1 MFKRFILPVG
11 QGAFYVEK
19 FENKKNIIYDCGSM
33 DNKNKI
39 SNLIENCFERN
50 EIIEAIF
57 ISHLDEDHMNG
68 VEELLKKCEVKRI
81 CFPLITEEMKL
92 ILKIK
97 IMIEEAIGSSYSEFV
112 KEYIENPEKA
122 IKKIIEKEKIELIE
136 ILSIGE
142 ENKREIDKEIIK
154 NNKIK
159 RIEKK
164 SGEDIAQEIKGL
176 EYNGNKWELIPY
188 NFKQEIRINE
198 FKENL
203 KKEFKD
209 EISLEKVEEIWKN
222 NKDNSKEK
230 IKKAYKNIKGSLNT
244 NSMTLF
250 SGIIQDEKS
259 YYNTSI
265 SNYIYAKVGCLY
277 TGDYEAKGKNK
288 WETLE
293 KAYQNYWK
301 WIGFIQVPHH
311 GSSHNCN
318 DNLITKNA
326 IYFISVGKKNRYK
339 HPSLEVVH
347 DITFKYSNNLYIV
360 KEDKGVVI
368 IFNNYMGIYNIFSSF
383 NKTIESELRNFY
395 LYLCI

>member
-112 KEYIENPEKA
+112 KEFIENPEKA
-122 IKKIIEKEKIELIE
+122 IKKIIEKKKIELIE

-230 IKKAYKNIKGSLNT
+230 IKKAYKNIK
-244 NSMTLF
+244 
-250 SGIIQDEKS
+250 
-259 YYNTSI
+259 
-265 SNYIYAKVGCLY
+265 
-277 TGDYEAKGKNK
+277 
-288 WETLE
+288 
-293 KAYQNYWK
+293 
-301 WIGFIQVPHH
+301 
-311 GSSHNCN
+311 
-318 DNLITKNA
+318 
-326 IYFISVGKKNRYK
+326 
-339 HPSLEVVH
+339 
-347 DITFKYSNNLYIV
+347 
-360 KEDKGVVI
+360 
-368 IFNNYMGIYNIFSSF
+368 
-383 NKTIESELRNFY
+383 
-395 LYLCI
+395 

>member
-33 DNKNKI
+33 HNKNKI
-39 SNLIENCFERN
+39 PNLIENCFKKN

-112 KEYIENPEKA
+112 KEFIENPEEA
-122 IKKIIEKEKIELIE
+122 IKKIIEKKKIELIE
-136 ILSIGE
+136 ILPMGE
-142 ENKREIDKEIIK
+142 ENKKEIDKEIIK

-188 NFKQEIRINE
+188 NFKQETRINE
-198 FKENL
+198 FKKNL

-222 NKDNSKEK
+222 NKDSSKEK

-265 SNYIYAKVGCLY
+265 SNYIYIKVGCLY

-318 DNLITKNA
+318 DNLINKNA
-326 IYFISVGKKNRYK
+326 IYFISVGEKNRYK
-339 HPSLEVVH
+339 HPSPEVVH

-383 NKTIESELRNFY
+383 NKTLETELKKFYFY
-395 LYLCI
+395 LCV

>member
-112 KEYIENPEKA
+112 KEFIENPEKA

-159 RIEKK
+159 RIEKNRGK
-164 SGEDIAQEIKGL
+164 IL
-176 EYNGNKWELIPY
+176 
-188 NFKQEIRINE
+188 
-198 FKENL
+198 L
-203 KKEFKD
+203 KKLKD
-209 EISLEKVEEIWKN
+209 
-222 NKDNSKEK
+222 
-230 IKKAYKNIKGSLNT
+230 
-244 NSMTLF
+244 
-250 SGIIQDEKS
+250 
-259 YYNTSI
+259 
-265 SNYIYAKVGCLY
+265 
-277 TGDYEAKGKNK
+277 
-288 WETLE
+288 
-293 KAYQNYWK
+293 
-301 WIGFIQVPHH
+301 
-311 GSSHNCN
+311 
-318 DNLITKNA
+318 
-326 IYFISVGKKNRYK
+326 
-339 HPSLEVVH
+339 
-347 DITFKYSNNLYIV
+347 
-360 KEDKGVVI
+360 
-368 IFNNYMGIYNIFSSF
+368 
-383 NKTIESELRNFY
+383 
-395 LYLCI
+395 

>member
-1 MFKRFILPVG
+1 
-11 QGAFYVEK
+11 
-19 FENKKNIIYDCGSM
+19 
-33 DNKNKI
+33 
-39 SNLIENCFERN
+39 
-50 EIIEAIF
+50 
-57 ISHLDEDHMNG
+57 MNG

-112 KEYIENPEKA
+112 KEFIENPEEA
-122 IKKIIEKEKIELIE
+122 IKKIIEKKKIELIE
-136 ILSIGE
+136 ILPMGE
-142 ENKREIDKEIIK
+142 ENKKEIDKEIIK

-188 NFKQEIRINE
+188 NFKQETRINE
-198 FKENL
+198 FKKNL

-222 NKDNSKEK
+222 NKDSSKEK

-265 SNYIYAKVGCLY
+265 SNYIYIKVGCLY

-318 DNLITKNA
+318 DNLINKNA
-326 IYFISVGKKNRYK
+326 IYFISVGEKNRYK
-339 HPSLEVVH
+339 HPSPEVVH

-383 NKTIESELRNFY
+383 NKTLETELKKFYFY
-395 LYLCI
+395 LCV

>member
-112 KEYIENPEKA
+112 KEFIENPEKA

>member
-1 MFKRFILPVG
+1 MPREGIFAEVLKEG
-11 QGAFYVEK
+11 YVQK
-19 FENKKNIIYDCGSM
+19 GDII
-33 DNKNKI
+33 
-39 SNLIENCFERN
+39 
-50 EIIEAIF
+50 
-57 ISHLDEDHMNG
+57 
-68 VEELLKKCEVKRI
+68 
-81 CFPLITEEMKL
+81 
-92 ILKIK
+92 
-97 IMIEEAIGSSYSEFV
+97 
-112 KEYIENPEKA
+112 
-122 IKKIIEKEKIELIE
+122 KIIEKEKIELIE

>member
-112 KEYIENPEKA
+112 KEFIENPEKA

-395 LYLCI
+395 